1 MPSAHALLGASKA
14 YQWIQ
19 CPGSIALTRDLPD
32 TSGPDAEWGVLCHD
46 LAAAYAIEQLQ
57 GQTVEWD
64 SVADPRWTEEMWQVA
79 REYVE
84 FIRRTVTLHC
94 GNHEV
99 IYFVEQQVST
109 ARFIPDG
116 FGTADMIVVCPTLN
130 LVIVIDLKT
139 GTGNVVEAEGN
150 EQMRIYAAG
159 VIDWLGPLADVDL
172 VVTAIAQP
180 RLNHWPSEELTAAEL
195 EVWVQTVVAP
205 AAQLAFAGSDEL
217 VVGSHCKWCKAEGQ
231 CPAQAARLKE
241 ATAALAKN
249 VNVLTPEEIAKLMP
263 VAEDAMTLA
272 KKLKDR
278 AVAVAKE
285 KGLPGFKFV
294 AGRGYRS
301 WTDEGVARDCMRA
314 AGLSEDDIHPKR
326 HELISVAQAE
336 KILPKRHEVFELVV
350 SSPGAPTLVPESD
363 KRPAIGTDWSA
374 FE

>member
-1 MPSAHALLGASKA
+1 MPTAHARLGASKA
-14 YQWIQ
+14 YQWIN
-19 CPGSIALTRDLPD
+19 CPGSIALTDGLPD
-32 TSGPDAEWGVLCHD
+32 TSGPDAKWGTLCHD
-46 LAAAYAIEQLQ
+46 LAAALAIEQLQ
-57 GQTVEWD
+57 GHTVEWD
-64 SVADPRWTEEMWQVA
+64 TIADPEWTEEMWQVS

-84 FIRRTVTLHC
+84 FAKQTIEFFC
-94 GNHEV
+94 GTHPV
-99 IYFVEQQVST
+99 LIFVEQQFST

-116 FGTADMIVVCPTLN
+116 FGTADLIVVCPALR

-139 GTGNVVEAEGN
+139 GKGNIVEAENN

-159 VIDWLGPLADVDL
+159 VIDWLGPFADVEL
-172 VVTAIAQP
+172 VVAAIAQP
-180 RLNHWPSEELTAAEL
+180 RLNHWPREELSTAEL
-195 EVWVQTVVAP
+195 EQWIQQTVIP
-205 AAQLAFAGSDEL
+205 AAQKAHKGSDEL
-217 VVGSHCKWCKAEGQ
+217 VVGDHCNWCKAEGQ
-231 CPAQAARLKE
+231 CPAQAKRLKE
-241 ATAALAKN
+241 ATAALCKN
-249 VNVLTPEEIAKLMP
+249 VNLLTPEEIAKLMP
-263 VAEDAMTLA
+263 VADDAMTLA

-294 AGRGYRS
+294 AGRGSRS
-301 WTDEGVARDCMRA
+301 WMDEAAARDIMRT
-314 AGLSEDDIHPKR
+314 AGLAEDDIHPKR